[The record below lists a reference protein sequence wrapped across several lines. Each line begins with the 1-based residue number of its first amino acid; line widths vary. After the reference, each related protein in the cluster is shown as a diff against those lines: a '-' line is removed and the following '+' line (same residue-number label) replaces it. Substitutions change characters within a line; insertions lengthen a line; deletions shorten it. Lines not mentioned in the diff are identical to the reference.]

1 MPSFR
6 VSKKSTP
13 FRQRL
18 ISFKPLTS
26 RHKYKAGVPS
36 KNPTNKGVMRFRMKR
51 KRFAAGKIPKLKSLE
66 TLCRHFPSENGF
78 AALVRQVLCFSSS
91 EVNSVGIL
99 LTQNSYAA
107 LFRRVLF
114 SILLTQNQLHCQHF
128 FAVLYCG
135 FQLENLVP
143 PRWADSHL
151 WLEFA
156 LANLLTGRSPNSSAV
171 YKIKKICFCTV

>member
-1 MPSFR
+1 MVSTFLRKVSFADPHIFAGA
-6 VSKKSTP
+6 K
-13 FRQRL
+13 FHRQ
-18 ISFKPLTS
+18 
-26 RHKYKAGVPS
+26 
-36 KNPTNKGVMRFRMKR
+36 
-51 KRFAAGKIPKLKSLE
+51 KSLE
-66 TLCRHFPSENGF
+66 TLGRHFPSENGF
-78 AALVRQVLCFSSS
+78 AALTRRVLWFSSS

-107 LFRRVLF
+107 LVRRVLF

-135 FQLENLVP
+135 LNLGNLVP

-156 LANLLTGRSPNSSAV
+156 LANLLTNCFPNLSAI
-171 YKIKKICFCTV
+171 YLKIHENIIYTLFLESFFSL